1 MSQNDNTT
9 ISRYIWRNVW
19 KCVQIITV
27 IIFRTQPVL
36 GCEERKRL
44 IKWRDFKCRFIVIAV
59 GPWWIA
65 SPLRPIM
72 TEATLFSDSV
82 GGCTFNS
89 GDSVVEWW
97 NDGYATQKFEI
108 IGTWTSKINCE
119 NAVVTDW
126 KLNLGWNRDFA
137 VFAAVEKI
145 IGGLRCLLY
154 MGSVL

>member
-1 MSQNDNTT
+1 MSQNDNAT
-9 ISRYIWRNVW
+9 ISRYIWWNVW
-19 KCVQIITV
+19 RSVM
-27 IIFRTQPVL
+27 IFRTQPVV
-36 GCEERKRL
+36 GYEERKRL
-44 IKWRDFKCRFIVIAV
+44 IKWRDFKCCFIVIAV

-65 SPLRPIM
+65 SLLRPIM
-72 TEATLFSDSV
+72 TEATLFSDSI
-82 GGCTFNS
+82 GGCAFNS

-108 IGTWTSKINCE
+108 GTQTSKINCE

-145 IGGLRCLLY
+145 IGRLRCLLY